1 MKSEKEEIC
10 RKRVVGGGFMRSNSI
25 QASTVRRSAEPV
37 PEYAYKRTLE
47 KSFLKKF
54 DLKEEKTRVE
64 S

>member
-1 MKSEKEEIC
+1 MKSQKEEVY
-10 RKRVVGGGFMRSNSI
+10 RKRVAGGGFMRSNSI

-37 PEYAYKRTLE
+37 PEFAYKPTLE

-54 DLKEEKTRVE
+54 DFKEEKTRVE